1 MAGMPQSE
9 HFRPKPTQQ
18 QPSQAK
24 LIPVDRDSE
33 IVEGGLTQ
41 EEINLYNKM
50 DLKALQ
56 KEVDGLD
63 YDWKERNTEIEGISI
78 KTYGERVV
86 LRDKEKLEAELNGK
100 LNELK
105 RKNKGK
111 DVNWKSMLQDF
122 VILEEKLRQ
131 KEEEL
136 RIARQ
141 TR

>member
-1 MAGMPQSE
+1 
-9 HFRPKPTQQ
+9 
-18 QPSQAK
+18 
-24 LIPVDRDSE
+24 
-33 IVEGGLTQ
+33 
-41 EEINLYNKM
+41 M

-105 RKNKGK
+105 RYWLFFLMEIGK
-111 DVNWKSMLQDF
+111 IRGKMSIGNRCSK
-122 VILEEKLRQ
+122 IL
-131 KEEEL
+131 
-136 RIARQ
+136 
-141 TR
+141 